1 MRTII
6 LLFLITITTAGFS
19 QNLDFN
25 ELQTQERP
33 KREKYTSYTTQN
45 GVTINIGDTI
55 VFGEPSVGKTY
66 NYIQRMDMDTDA
78 IMPFPIT
85 LNELT
90 ISRKGLV
97 AIIGFKKSK
106 DKTNFYPIIISR
118 ERKKDF
124 FPDFQDF
131 IQIEDALNS
140 KEVLLK

>member
-6 LLFLITITTAGFS
+6 LLFLITVTTAGFT

-33 KREKYTSYTTQN
+33 KREKYSSYTTQN

-55 VFGEPSVGKTY
+55 VFGEPSFGKTY
-66 NYIQRMDMDTDA
+66 NYIKRTDRDGTW
-78 IMPFPIT
+78 PFIS

-97 AIIGFKKSK
+97 TFIGFKKSK
-106 DKTNFYPIIISR
+106 DKTNFYAIIVSK

-124 FPDFQDF
+124 FPDFQDY

>member
-6 LLFLITITTAGFS
+6 LLFLITITTAGFT

-33 KREKYTSYTTQN
+33 KREKYSSYTTQN

-55 VFGEPSVGKTY
+55 VFGEPSIGKTY
-66 NYIQRMDMDTDA
+66 NYIQRMDPDE
-78 IMPFPIT
+78 IIPFPIT

-97 AIIGFKKSK
+97 AIIGFKK
-106 DKTNFYPIIISR
+106 
-118 ERKKDF
+118 
-124 FPDFQDF
+124 
-131 IQIEDALNS
+131 
-140 KEVLLK
+140 

>member
-6 LLFLITITTAGFS
+6 LLFLITVTTAGFT

-55 VFGEPSVGKTY
+55 VFGDPSFGKTY
-66 NYIQRMDMDTDA
+66 NYIKRTYRDA
-78 IMPFPIT
+78 FPFIS

-97 AIIGFKKSK
+97 TLIYFKKSK
-106 DKTNFYPIIISR
+106 DKTNFHAIIISQ
-118 ERKKDF
+118 ERKKEIL
-124 FPDFQDF
+124 PYFQDY

>member
-1 MRTII
+1 MRTIV
-6 LLFLITITTAGFS
+6 LLFLITLTTAGFT
-19 QNLDFN
+19 QNLNFN

-55 VFGEPSVGKTY
+55 VFGEPSIGKTY
-66 NYIQRMDMDTDA
+66 NYIQRMDSDE
-78 IMPFPIT
+78 IIPFPIS
-85 LNELT
+85 LNGLT

-131 IQIEDALNS
+131 IQIEDALKS
-140 KEVLLK
+140 KEVLIN

>member
-1 MRTII
+1 MRII
-6 LLFLITITTAGFS
+6 IILFLITLTTDGFT
-19 QNLDFN
+19 QNLNFN

-55 VFGEPSVGKTY
+55 VFGEPSIGKTY
-66 NYIQRMDMDTDA
+66 NYIQRMDSDE
-78 IMPFPIT
+78 ILPFPIS

-106 DKTNFYPIIISR
+106 DKTNFYPIIISQ

-124 FPDFQDF
+124 FPDFQDY
-131 IQIEDALNS
+131 IQIEDALKS

>member
-6 LLFLITITTAGFS
+6 LLFLITLSTAGFT

-55 VFGEPSVGKTY
+55 VFGEPSFGKTY
-66 NYIQRMDMDTDA
+66 NYIKRTDRDGSLPL
-78 IMPFPIT
+78 IS

-97 AIIGFKKSK
+97 TRIYFKKSK
-106 DKTNFYPIIISR
+106 DKTNFHAIIISQ
-118 ERKKDF
+118 ERKKEIL
-124 FPDFQDF
+124 PYFQDF

>member
-6 LLFLITITTAGFS
+6 LLFLITITTAGFT

-33 KREKYTSYTTQN
+33 KREKYSSYTTQN

-55 VFGEPSVGKTY
+55 VFGEPSIGKTY
-66 NYIQRMDMDTDA
+66 NYIQRMDPDE
-78 IMPFPIT
+78 IIPFPVP

-97 AIIGFKKSK
+97 TFIGFKKSK
-106 DKTNFYPIIISR
+106 DKTNFHAIIVTR

-124 FPDFQDF
+124 LPDFQDF